1 MSREISRDEVSHN
14 NTADSLWCIIDAKV
28 YDLTDFADAHPGGS
42 TVLQQVGGLDATN
55 DFFNLHRLEVLQKY
69 EKLLCIGTVQGEK
82 PQVIYP
88 KPGDLSLVP
97 YGEPTWLTPQFKSP
111 YYKES
116 HRRLQRAVRTWVDTV
131 LTPEA
136 QEKENSGKRI
146 SDEIIQEMGR
156 LGLNAMRMGPGPHLK
171 GLTLMNGAVTPEEF
185 DYFHEMV
192 ITQELCR
199 TGARSFNDG
208 NLGGMIISLPAVLY
222 HAKPQIRKRVAE
234 ECFSGKK
241 KICLAISEA
250 FAGSD
255 VAGMKTT
262 AVKSADGTHYIVNG
276 TKKWITNGVFCDYFV
291 TGVKTEKGFSV
302 LLIEREEGV
311 ETTQIKTSYS
321 TTAGTAF
328 IKFDNVKVPVENLLG
343 VEDQGFRV
351 IMTNF
356 NHERWMI
363 TTFSIRS
370 SRMAVEEC
378 LKWANQRRVFGKRL
392 IEEPVIRQKLAK
404 MIAYAEAIQN
414 YLENITYQMC
424 NMTQEEQNRHLAG
437 PIGLFKMFAT
447 RAAHEI
453 ADDAVNIF
461 GGRGITTTGMGRT
474 VEMFHRTYKF
484 DAILGGTEEIL
495 GDLGVRQAM
504 KYMPKAML

>member
-1 MSREISRDEVSHN
+1 MSLEISREEVAQN
-14 NTADSLWCIIDAKV
+14 NTTDSLWCIIDSKV

-42 TVLQQVGGLDATN
+42 TVFQQVGGLDATV

-69 EKLLCIGTVQGEK
+69 EKSLCIGTVKGET

-88 KPGDLSLVP
+88 QPGDLSLVP
-97 YGEPTWLTPQFKSP
+97 YGEPTWLSPQFKSS
-111 YYKES
+111 YFKES
-116 HRRLQRAVRTWVDTV
+116 HRRLQRAMRVWVETV
-131 LTPEA
+131 LAPEA
-136 QEKENSGKRI
+136 QEKESSGARI
-146 SDEIIQEMGR
+146 SDATIVEMGR
-156 LGLNAMRMGPGPHLK
+156 LGINAMRMGPGPHLK

-192 ITQELCR
+192 INHELCR
-199 TGARSFNDG
+199 TGGRAFNDG
-208 NLGGMIISLPAVLY
+208 NLGGMVISLPAVLY
-222 HAKPQIRKRVAE
+222 HAKPNIRKRVAE
-234 ECFSGKK
+234 ECLSGNK

-255 VAGMKTT
+255 VAGIKTT
-262 AVKSADGTHYIVNG
+262 AVKSPDGTHYIVNG

-302 LLIEREEGV
+302 LLIERQEGL

-321 TTAGTAF
+321 SSAGTAF
-328 IKFDNVKVPVENLLG
+328 IKLDNVKVPVENLLG

-351 IMTNF
+351 MMTNF

-363 TTFSIRS
+363 TTFSIRT
-370 SRMAVEEC
+370 SRIIVEDC
-378 LKWANQRRVFGKRL
+378 IKWANQRRVFGKKL

-424 NMTQEEQNRHLAG
+424 NMSQEEQNRHLAG

-453 ADDAVNIF
+453 ADEAVNVF
-461 GGRGITTTGMGRT
+461 GGRGITSTGMGRNI
-474 VEMFHRTYKF
+474 EMFHRTYKF

>member
-1 MSREISRDEVSHN
+1 MSREISKEEVSQN
-14 NTADSLWCIIDAKV
+14 NNADSLWCIIDSKV
-28 YDLTDFADAHPGGS
+28 YDLTDFADAHPGGI
-42 TVLQQVGGLDATN
+42 TVLLQVAGQDATA

-69 EKLLCIGTVQGEK
+69 EKSLCIGAVKGEK

-116 HRRLQRAVRTWVDTV
+116 HRRLQRAMRIWVDTV

-136 QEKENSGKRI
+136 QEKELSGKYI
-146 SDEIIQEMGR
+146 DDETIKEMGR
-156 LGLNAMRMGPGPHLK
+156 LGINAMRMGPGPHLK
-171 GLTLMNGAVTPEEF
+171 GLTLMNGAVEPKDF
-185 DYFHEMV
+185 DYFHEMIV
-192 ITQELCR
+192 TQELCR
-199 TGARSFNDG
+199 TGTRSFNDG

-222 HAKPQIRKRVAE
+222 HAKPPVRQRVAE
-234 ECFSGKK
+234 ECLTGKK

-262 AVKSADGTHYIVNG
+262 AVKSADGKHYIVNG
-276 TKKWITNGVFCDYFV
+276 TKKWITNGNFCDYFV
-291 TGVKTEKGFSV
+291 TGVKTKGGFSM
-302 LLIEREEGV
+302 LLIERQEGV

-321 TTAGTAF
+321 TAAGTAY
-328 IKFDNVKVPVENLLG
+328 IKFDNIKVPVENLLG
-343 VEDQGFRV
+343 GEDQGFKV

-363 TTFSIRS
+363 TTFSVRT
-370 SRMAVEEC
+370 SRMVVEEC
-378 LKWANQRRVFGKRL
+378 LKWANQRRVFGKKL

-424 NMTQEEQNRHLAG
+424 NLSHAEQNKHLAG

-461 GGRGITTTGMGRT
+461 GGRGITTTGMGKNI
-474 VEMFHRTYKF
+474 EMFHRTYKF